1 MTPSQTLEKILTDYG
16 STVLQNSRRVESLF
30 KDLCY
35 EPEYKREVNILI
47 LALKEDIP
55 QRLINANPV
64 TEHLKNQLAQKI
76 EDTYSVPVQHGKIAV
91 DTWENALYP
100 NKVKSSNTV
109 PTQQQKPVQ
118 PATPTA
124 KPSTTPTKQPIQP
137 QTVQKTV
144 QPVTPITQPISELDQ
159 GIWTDPKT
167 GLTWARIS
175 IGQRWENGQ
184 CVGDAK
190 KLNWHNAQK
199 ANENFRLA
207 GFNDWR
213 LPTNDELKTIIKGNH
228 HLFNPSQKGIFWSS
242 SSYNESNA
250 WYIDAHKINSI
261 SGKSSQGFI
270 RLVRGNAQNTPSQ
283 SKIQKSAAPQK
294 TVQPVIAKPKPSTTP
309 TKQPIQPQTVQKT
322 VQPVAP
328 QQQTTPPI
336 TELDQGVWADP
347 NTGLMWARISIGQE
361 WKNGKCLGDAK
372 RLNWDNAKKE
382 CRNSKLA
389 NFNDW
394 RLPTID
400 ELKTLMI
407 QGKSGY
413 NCPQNML
420 YQPNKDSF
428 GYYWSDSPNVE
439 IYAWD
444 VGFDY
449 GTSNYGS
456 KNYNYY
462 VRAVRGNAK
471 NNLTQQ
477 APTIQK
483 SVQPP
488 TTQPIHSTQIQQS
501 NTRRLLNSFIIFT
514 IIFIAIGFGITY
526 ASYILIGGW
535 AVFIIFIILFI
546 IGMQI
551 DDGNIYDSD
560 TIHIF
565 QCLKIGFWLY
575 IIPSIFLWFYN
586 GGLRG
591 L

>member
-1 MTPSQTLEKILTDYG
+1 
-16 STVLQNSRRVESLF
+16 
-30 KDLCY
+30 
-35 EPEYKREVNILI
+35 
-47 LALKEDIP
+47 
-55 QRLINANPV
+55 
-64 TEHLKNQLAQKI
+64 
-76 EDTYSVPVQHGKIAV
+76 
-91 DTWENALYP
+91 
-100 NKVKSSNTV
+100 
-109 PTQQQKPVQ
+109 
-118 PATPTA
+118 
-124 KPSTTPTKQPIQP
+124 
-137 QTVQKTV
+137 
-144 QPVTPITQPISELDQ
+144 
-159 GIWTDPKT
+159 
-167 GLTWARIS
+167 
-175 IGQRWENGQ
+175 
-184 CVGDAK
+184 
-190 KLNWHNAQK
+190 
-199 ANENFRLA
+199 
-207 GFNDWR
+207 
-213 LPTNDELKTIIKGNH
+213 
-228 HLFNPSQKGIFWSS
+228 
-242 SSYNESNA
+242 
-250 WYIDAHKINSI
+250 
-261 SGKSSQGFI
+261 
-270 RLVRGNAQNTPSQ
+270 
-283 SKIQKSAAPQK
+283 
-294 TVQPVIAKPKPSTTP
+294 
-309 TKQPIQPQTVQKT
+309 
-322 VQPVAP
+322 
-328 QQQTTPPI
+328 
-336 TELDQGVWADP
+336 
-347 NTGLMWARISIGQE
+347 MWARISIGQE

-501 NTRRLLNSFIIFT
+501 NTRRLLDSFIIFT
-514 IIFIAIGFGITY
+514 IIFIAIGFGVTY